1 MATNQE
7 KLNDVHWILAA
18 PDGREF
24 LVGLMK
30 QAVRETL
37 AEPAVLDTL
46 ALAVLKRDCNL
57 VDPTG
62 RTGDITG
69 TTSLAKKINWMAHN
83 DAQLLNAIVEVSR
96 KLDVTHPTIPDESTV
111 ASIEESK

>member
-37 AEPAVLDTL
+37 AEPAVLDT
-46 ALAVLKRDCNL
+46 R
-57 VDPTG
+57 
-62 RTGDITG
+62 
-69 TTSLAKKINWMAHN
+69 
-83 DAQLLNAIVEVSR
+83 
-96 KLDVTHPTIPDESTV
+96 
-111 ASIEESK
+111 